1 MQAAERRQKKT
12 ELKREAILRS
22 AAAAF
27 RRKGYHGTSMEDI
40 SEQLLMTK
48 GSLYYYFKDKEQIL
62 FACHDFSLD
71 RVLEKMREVME
82 EQKGANKADKLGA
95 LIQGLVD
102 VMIDDLQGSALAL
115 DFTALRDE
123 LLEQIITKRDQFERG
138 MRVVISE
145 GVKNGEFRNVD
156 PKLATFA
163 ILGAINWISKW
174 YRPDGSFKAA
184 DIGRMYSDLF
194 VKGLSKGEIP
204 ETGQRA

>member
-40 SEQLLMTK
+40 SDALLMTK
-48 GSLYYYFKDKEQIL
+48 GSLYYYSNDKEEIL
-62 FACHDFSLD
+62 FACHVFRLD
-71 RVLEKMREVME
+71 RVPERTREVLD
-82 EQKGANKADKLGA
+82 EQKGEPAAEKLSA
-95 LIQGLVD
+95 LIDALVH

-123 LLEQIITKRDQFERG
+123 PLAQIIAKRDQFERS
-138 MRVVISE
+138 MRAVINE
-145 GVKNGEFRNVD
+145 GVKGGEFRNVD
-156 PKLATFA
+156 SKLASFA

-174 YRPDGSFKAA
+174 YRPDGAFKAA

-194 VKGLSKGEIP
+194 VKGLSKGELP
-204 ETGQRA
+204 TNR

>member
-1 MQAAERRQKKT
+1 M
-12 ELKREAILRS
+12 RS

-40 SEQLLMTK
+40 SDALLMTK
-48 GSLYYYFKDKEQIL
+48 GSLYYYFKDKEEIL

-71 RVLEKMREVME
+71 RVLERTREVLD
-82 EQKGANKADKLGA
+82 EQKGEPAAEKLSA
-95 LIQGLVD
+95 LIDALVH

-123 LLEQIITKRDQFERG
+123 PLAQIIAKRDQFERS
-138 MRVVISE
+138 MRAVINE
-145 GVKNGEFRNVD
+145 GVKGGEFRNVD
-156 PKLATFA
+156 SKLASFA

-174 YRPDGSFKAA
+174 YRPDGAFKAA

-194 VKGLSKGEIP
+194 VKGLSKGELP
-204 ETGQRA
+204 TNR